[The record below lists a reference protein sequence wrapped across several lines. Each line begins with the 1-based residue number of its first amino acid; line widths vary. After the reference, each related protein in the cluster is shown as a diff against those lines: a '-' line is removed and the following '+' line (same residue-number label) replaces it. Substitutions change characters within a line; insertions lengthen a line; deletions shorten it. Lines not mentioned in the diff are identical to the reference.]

1 MVEKILCIIPARAG
15 SKEIPNKNIKP
26 FCGRPLLAWSIE
38 QARAAAHPMRIIVST
53 DSADYAAIARAH
65 GAEVPFLRP
74 KEISQD
80 LSIDEEL
87 FAHALDWLKEHESYE
102 PDILV
107 HLRATY
113 PTRSVETLNACIQR
127 FLEIKDKYT
136 SLRTVIPT
144 EKTPFKMYRM
154 QPGPAGPV
162 LEPLFRSLEGIHEP
176 FNNCRQVLPPTWTH
190 NCCIDILT
198 PAVVRSGSMSGSAI
212 YPFIMRPDEMLDID
226 TDTDWATAENIT
238 RE

>member
-26 FCGRPLLAWSIE
+26 FRGKPLLAWSIE
-38 QARAAAHPMRIIVST
+38 QARAAAYPMRIIVST
-53 DSADYAAIARAH
+53 DSQEYAAIARSY

-74 KEISQD
+74 PEISQD

-87 FAHALDWLKEHESYE
+87 FAHALNWLKQHEGYE

-113 PTRSVETLNACIQR
+113 PTRSVETLNNCIR
-127 FLEIKDKYT
+127 TFLAVKDKYT
-136 SLRTVIPT
+136 SLRTVVPT

-154 QPGPAGPV
+154 VDGA
-162 LEPLFRSLEGIHEP
+162 LEPLFRTLEDIHEP
-176 FNNCRQVLPPTWTH
+176 FNNCRQRLPPTWTH

-198 PAVVRSGSMSGSAI
+198 PAVVRSGSMSGDRI
-212 YPFIMRPDEMLDID
+212 YPYSMHRGEFFDID
-226 TDTDWATAENIT
+226 TDADWASAENVDK
-238 RE
+238 E